1 MELGLLGIF
10 DIKIPYFEQS
20 LGVAGRKKS
29 CRMIVIDDKKPFFG
43 SFPEDNKEMK
53 KIRHVDLQEVL
64 GLARSFMECRVFLS
78 AAELDL
84 FTLLTPVPL
93 PAQEVASRIGA
104 DKRGLTILLDALSA
118 MGLLD
123 KRGEVYQS
131 SPSVARFL
139 SGDAPDSVLSMVL
152 HMAGLWKR
160 WSGLTSIVRGA
171 QVSEQITA
179 SFRDV
184 DELRAFI
191 GAMDVIAKPLAPQI
205 VAEVHPGASRALLDV
220 GGASGTYTI
229 AFLRADLEMK
239 ATLFDK
245 PEVIEIA
252 RQRLQKAGV
261 LDRVTLVP
269 GDFYRDQLPGGHD
282 LAFIS
287 AIIHQNS
294 PEQNASLFRNVFRS
308 LDRGG
313 RVVIRDHVME
323 PDHTR
328 PKDGALFAVNML
340 VSTPAGRTYTYS
352 EIKACLEQA
361 GFIKIR
367 LLRKGEHMDALVEAF
382 KP

>member
-1 MELGLLGIF
+1 M
-10 DIKIPYFEQS
+10 KI
-20 LGVAGRKKS
+20 
-29 CRMIVIDDKKPFFG
+29 IDDKQPFPGPFAKG
-43 SFPEDNKEMK
+43 NEEVDEMSP
-53 KIRHVDLQEVL
+53 VDLQDVL

-78 AAELDL
+78 AAELNL

-93 PAQEVASRIGA
+93 PARELASRIGA
-104 DKRGLTILLDALSA
+104 DTRGVTVLLDALSA

-123 KRGEVYQS
+123 KRGEVYQC
-131 SPSVARFL
+131 SPSTSRFL
-139 SGDAPDSVLSMVL
+139 SADAPDSVLPMVL
-152 HMAGLWKR
+152 HMASLWRR
-160 WSGLTSIVRGA
+160 WSSLTSIVRGD
-171 QVSEQITA
+171 QVSGQVTA
-179 SFRDV
+179 SFRDA

-191 GAMDVIAKPLAPQI
+191 GAMDIIAKPLSPRI
-205 VAEVHPGASRALLDV
+205 VADVHPGLSRHLLDV
-220 GGASGTYTI
+220 GGASGTYTL
-229 AFLRADLEMK
+229 AFLQAAPEMK

-252 RQRLQKAGV
+252 RQRLGRAGV

-269 GDFYRDQLPGGHD
+269 GDFYRDQLPAGHD

-294 PEQNASLFRNVFRS
+294 PGQNVSLFGNVFRS

-323 PDHTR
+323 PDRTR
-328 PKDGALFAVNML
+328 PKDGALFTVNML
-340 VSTPAGRTYTYS
+340 VSTAAGRTYTYD

-361 GFIKIR
+361 GFIKVR
-367 LLRKGEHMDALVEAF
+367 LLQKGEHMNALVEAF

>member
-1 MELGLLGIF
+1 M
-10 DIKIPYFEQS
+10 K
-20 LGVAGRKKS
+20 
-29 CRMIVIDDKKPFFG
+29 VIDDKQPFFVP
-43 SFPEDNKEMK
+43 FAEDNKDMEET
-53 KIRHVDLQEVL
+53 RPVDLQDVL
-64 GLARSFMECRVFLS
+64 GLAQSFMECRVFLS

-84 FTLLTPVPL
+84 FTLLTPAPL

-123 KRGEVYQS
+123 KRGEAYQC
-131 SPSVARFL
+131 SPSAARFL
-139 SGDAPDSVLSMVL
+139 SGDAPGSVLPMVL
-152 HMAGLWKR
+152 HMAVLWSR
-160 WSGLTSIVRGA
+160 WSGLTNVVLGV
-171 QVSEQITA
+171 QVSDQIVA
-179 SFRDV
+179 SSRDG
-184 DELRAFI
+184 DQLRAFI
-191 GAMDVIAKPLAPQI
+191 GAMDVIAKPLAPRI
-205 VAEVHPGASRALLDV
+205 VAEVHRGASRALLDV

-229 AFLRADLEMK
+229 AFLQADPEMK

-252 RQRLQKAGV
+252 CQRLQKAGV

-269 GDFYRDQLPGGHD
+269 GDFYRDQLPAGHD

-323 PDHTR
+323 PDRTR

-352 EIKACLEQA
+352 EIRACLEQA

-367 LLRKGEHMDALVEAF
+367 LLRKGDHMDALVEAF